1 MIANYLNSAKEL
13 EHFERVRKTF
23 ETVDTKKSSISDE
36 QKTVEDV
43 SRDGVDITADGSLT
57 IGEAPNASNKQTG
70 DARDTEDDD
79 YIVRTDHLASIESSK

>member
-23 ETVDTKKSSISDE
+23 ETVDTKKSSLSDE
-36 QKTVEDV
+36 QKAVEDV

-57 IGEAPNASNKQTG
+57 IGEALNASNKPTG
-70 DARDTEDDD
+70 DTGEDDD
-79 YIVRTDHLASIESSK
+79 YIVRTDHLANAESSK